1 MTDSDKKQFASLM
14 TSICELYN
22 KQVSKS
28 LMLMYFGALGEYSID
43 EVTRGF
49 EKHTMDTKQG
59 SFMPKPADIARKISA
74 AELTPKELED
84 LLNSKDWAIGIDN
97 VL

>member
-1 MTDSDKKQFASLM
+1 MIDSDKKQFALLM
-14 TSICELYN
+14 KSICELYG
-22 KQVSKS
+22 KQVSQN
-28 LMLMYFGALGEYSID
+28 LMQMYFGALNEYSIE
-43 EVTRGF
+43 EVTKGF